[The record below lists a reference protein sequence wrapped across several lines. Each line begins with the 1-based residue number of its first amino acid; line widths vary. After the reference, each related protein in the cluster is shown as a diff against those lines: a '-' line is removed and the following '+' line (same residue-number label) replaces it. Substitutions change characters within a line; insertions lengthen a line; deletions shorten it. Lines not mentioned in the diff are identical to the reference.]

1 MATQS
6 HKNDAETDDYTL
18 AAYVER
24 EAERVRGMFRDDG
37 VEDPYVVV
45 LGEPDMGSPL
55 RIYVILED
63 LNMTAVDL
71 LRNPNYRLMGV
82 GEGEVTLIRKFAHTN
97 D

>member
-6 HKNDAETDDYTL
+6 HKNDGETDDYTL

-37 VEDPYVVV
+37 VQDPSVVV
-45 LGEPDMGSPL
+45 MGGAEWGSQL
-55 RIYVILED
+55 RLYVILED

-71 LRNPNYRLMGV
+71 LRDTNYRLMGV
-82 GEGEVTLIRKFAHTN
+82 DDGEVTLIRKFTL
-97 D
+97 

>member
-6 HKNDAETDDYTL
+6 HKDDGETDDYTL
-18 AAYVER
+18 AEYVER

-55 RIYVILED
+55 RLYVILED

-71 LRNPNYRLMGV
+71 LRNRNYRLMGV
-82 GEGEVTLIRKFAHTN
+82 GEGEVTLIRKYPHTN

>member
-6 HKNDAETDDYTL
+6 HKDGAKTDDYTL
-18 AAYVER
+18 AAYVDE

-45 LGEPDMGSPL
+45 LGEPAVGSPL
-55 RIYVILED
+55 RLYVILED

-71 LRNPNYRLMGV
+71 LRDPNYRLMHV
-82 GEGEVTLIRKFAHTN
+82 GEGEVTLIRKFTL
-97 D
+97 